1 MGLHCYIILSLWTVI
16 PSLLAGSSNGKTA
29 PAKSLLAGL
38 VIQSKKLVM
47 VSCQEVCRLST
58 LVSDVWIE
66 VTAGKD
72 FVDFW
77 DFLNKLSYTHAL
89 WPHNEIFL
97 TQQKIAWRTQKASV
111 KEDMPGVL
119 SRRWYIF
126 VPGRWQPTIFRVFQE
141 NLPQNTANQ
150 LFDHPASG
158 IWYFFARALGTIDFT
173 LPGVKGRQNPRIV
186 FPAPFFL
193 SLTLFLS
200 SSFAYYWTSVWGCH
214 NKSNMAFEKSLA
226 GKIQNADQSGDQ
238 SKKEK
243 KRTR

>member
-1 MGLHCYIILSLWTVI
+1 
-16 PSLLAGSSNGKTA
+16 
-29 PAKSLLAGL
+29 
-38 VIQSKKLVM
+38 M

-126 VPGRWQPTIFRVFQE
+126 VPGRWQPTIFRVFQK

-158 IWYFFARALGTIDFT
+158 IWYFFARALGTIDVT
-173 LPGVKGRQNPRIV
+173 LTTLDDHFYFHLARRQRPSKSSHC
-186 FPAPFFL
+186 F
-193 SLTLFLS
+193 S
-200 SSFAYYWTSVWGCH
+200 SSLFSSAHFISFLVIRLLLDLGLRMPQQ
-214 NKSNMAFEKSLA
+214 K
-226 GKIQNADQSGDQ
+226 
-238 SKKEK
+238 
-243 KRTR
+243 